1 MKIIAFIILFII
13 FILFLALKGVLK
25 LANRKNIINLD
36 IRNIAHEWIAFMPKA
51 TSSEQVDVSNELIKA
66 TFSVL
71 DATRLAEYN
80 RLMSIT
86 DKSGFNPSNFV
97 QLTFKSAI
105 GLQNQQKISLEGF
118 DLKRDFEKEMVL
130 FFSKCVSAVLLNTE
144 MDGYELLNRIA
155 LEAKGSH
162 IPWRSI

>member
-25 LANRKNIINLD
+25 LANSKNIVNLD
-36 IRNIAHEWIAFMPKA
+36 IRSIAHEWIAFMPKA
-51 TSSEQVDVSNELIKA
+51 NVSQQVDASNELIKV

-71 DATRLAEYN
+71 DATKLAEYN
-80 RLMSIT
+80 KLMLIT

-97 QLTFKSAI
+97 QLIFKTAI
-105 GLQNQQKISLEGF
+105 DLQNQQKISLEGF
-118 DLKRDFEKEMVL
+118 DLRRDFEKEMVL
-130 FFSKCVSAVLLNTE
+130 FFSKCISAVLLNTE

-162 IPWRSI
+162 IPWSSI

>member
-25 LANRKNIINLD
+25 LANSKNIINLD
-36 IRNIAHEWIAFMPKA
+36 IRNIAHEWIASMPKA
-51 TSSEQVDVSNELIKA
+51 NVSQQIDASNELIKA
-66 TFSVL
+66 TFSML
-71 DATRLAEYN
+71 DAAKLAEYN
-80 RLMSIT
+80 KLMSIT

-97 QLTFKSAI
+97 QLTFKAAL

-118 DLKRDFEKEMVL
+118 DLRRNFEKEMVL

-162 IPWRSI
+162 IPWSNI